1 MARVQYCEIR
11 LTFPAEALEAVTHLL
26 HKAGTGGVVIDDERA
41 AQVRAYLPRDERLSA
56 RLAALR
62 QELSDLVA
70 FFPGMRAWQQQES
83 FVDEEDWANAWRAHF
98 HPLRFGRRLVVAPT
112 WEPFDPQ
119 PGEVVLHLDPG
130 MAFGTGAHASTALC
144 LRAIEALVPEGG
156 HVLDV
161 GTGSGILG
169 VAAVLLGA
177 AQVTALDVDP
187 LAVRIARQN
196 AEINGVA
203 DRIQVHHGELAELL
217 AQGLEPVPLA
227 LANLTRDQL
236 VPLAPFLARALAPG
250 GTVVASGIV
259 AGGRGAVEAAFT
271 AAGLR
276 PVRTMREE
284 DWFAIWARRAVPAA

>member
-1 MARVQYCEIR
+1 MAAVQYCEIC
-11 LTFPAEALEAVTHLL
+11 LTVPPEALEAVTHLL
-26 HKAGTGGVVIDDERA
+26 HQAGTGGVVIDDERA
-41 AQVRAYLPRDERLSA
+41 AQVRAYLPRDERLPV

-70 FFPGMRAWQQQES
+70 FFPGMRAWQQHEG

-112 WEPFDPQ
+112 WEPFMPQ
-119 PGEVVLHLDPG
+119 PGEVLLHLDPG

-144 LRAIEALVPEGG
+144 LRAIEDLVPEGG
-156 HVLDV
+156 RVLDV
-161 GTGSGILG
+161 GTGSGILA
-169 VAAVLLGA
+169 VAAALLGA
-177 AQVTALDVDP
+177 AQVIALDVDP

-203 DRIQVHHGELAELL
+203 DRIQVHHAELDQLL
-217 AQGLEPVPLA
+217 AQGLVPVPLA

-236 VPLAPFLARALAPG
+236 VPLAPTLAAVLAPG
-250 GTVVASGIV
+250 GTLVASGIV
-259 AGGRGAVEAAFT
+259 ADGRAAVEAAFS

-276 PVRTMREE
+276 PLRTARQE
-284 DWFAIWARRAVPAA
+284 DWFAVWARRP